1 MQRKAKKYLHDMG
14 EACRL
19 VVDFIE
25 GKSWNDYQ
33 DDVPLQ
39 SAVERQCQILGEAL
53 HQLHK
58 NFPSVAERIPDHR
71 DIINFRH
78 VLVHGYDKVEN
89 EVVWGV
95 ANTNVPKLLLEVE
108 KMLNEA

>member
-1 MQRKAKKYLHDMG
+1 MQRRAKKYLHDMA

-19 VVDFIE
+19 VIDFIGE
-25 GKSWNDYQ
+25 KDWDDYR
-33 DDVPLQ
+33 DNVALQ

-53 HQLHK
+53 QQLHK
-58 NFPSVAERIPDHR
+58 NYPDIAERIPDHR

-78 VLVHGYDKVEN
+78 VLVHGYDKIEN

-95 ANTNVPKLLLEVE
+95 AKANVPKLLPEVE
-108 KMLNEA
+108 KMLDEV

>member
-1 MQRKAKKYLHDMG
+1 MPHNAKKYLYDMR
-14 EACRL
+14 EACGL
-19 VVDFIE
+19 VVQFTE
-25 GKSWNDYQ
+25 GRIWNDYK
-33 DDVPLQ
+33 DDAVLR

-58 NFPSVAERIPDHR
+58 NDPSAAQRIPHHR

-89 EVVWGV
+89 EVVWGI
-95 ANTNVPKLLLEVE
+95 AKAKVPELLLEID
-108 KMLNEA
+108 KLLDEA